1 MTIPLLVVG
10 KELSLAVVLAAD
22 DVVVPVAVPDRKQS
36 YSLQNNKIFLH
47 DQLCESEVATQHFV
61 DCFCHHYQWMME

>member
-10 KELSLAVVLAAD
+10 KALSLAAVPGAH
-22 DVVVPVAVPDRKQS
+22 DVVVPVAAPERKQQ

-47 DQLCESEVATQHFV
+47 DQLCESGVATQRFV
-61 DCFCHHYQWMME
+61 DCLCHHYQWMVG